1 MKLPTISI
9 VSPRWSPPRDW
20 ALSGGLLLTG
30 TSPAALAHT
39 GHGSA
44 GLAAG
49 LLHPFTGWDHL
60 LAMVAVGLWAA
71 QARQRAAV
79 WWLPA
84 AFMGALLA
92 GAVLAMAGAPQVGP
106 ATWVESGI
114 AASVLALGLCITLAL
129 RPPLLASLF
138 VTATFGLVHGY
149 AHGLEL
155 PDAASPLLYTVGF
168 LLATASLHLMGV
180 VLGYAA
186 RRHVLATR
194 LMGGLIA
201 AGGVG
206 FLTLL

>member
-1 MKLPTISI
+1 MKLPVFAVAILRRFR
-9 VSPRWSPPRDW
+9 PGDPAPFL
-20 ALSGGLLLTG
+20 AGLLTA

-39 GHGSA
+39 GHVSA

-71 QARQRAAV
+71 QVRERAAV

-84 AFMGALLA
+84 AFMGALVA
-92 GAVLAMAGAPQVGP
+92 GVALAMGGAPQVGP

-114 AASVLALGLCITLAL
+114 AASVLALGLCIALAL
-129 RPPLLASLF
+129 RPPVLASLF
-138 VTATFGLVHGY
+138 LTAAFGWAHGY

-155 PDAASPLLYTVGF
+155 PHAASPLLYTVGF

-180 VLGYAA
+180 GLGYAA
-186 RRHVLATR
+186 RRHVMATR